1 MGILQT
7 FAQLGQKC
15 DMELRFKYLEMETL
29 KETYCLFSVYRIG
42 NKWPIRHQIKFV

>member
-15 DMELRFKYLEMETL
+15 DMELRFKYLEMKIL
-29 KETYCLFSVYRIG
+29 KETYCLFLVLFTGSS
-42 NKWPIRHQIKFV
+42 

>member
-29 KETYCLFSVYRIG
+29 KEIYWLFFGVITAGLLLSCA
-42 NKWPIRHQIKFV
+42 H